1 MSNCI
6 HVAVGNICL
15 YDYML
20 YTKHYQQK
28 NISRKKLLQLL
39 NFQMNIF
46 KSVLLESNVLLGRIR
61 GYGSCG
67 EAKRRQKYHTTA
79 QTTDEIRKKLLVIW
93 SFILVSYINANFERV
108 ETAWANKR

>member
-1 MSNCI
+1 
-6 HVAVGNICL
+6 
-15 YDYML
+15 
-20 YTKHYQQK
+20 
-28 NISRKKLLQLL
+28 
-39 NFQMNIF
+39 MNIF
-46 KSVLLESNVLLGRIR
+46 KSVLLESKVLLGRIR

-108 ETAWANKR
+108 ETAWTSKR